1 MLSRRNVIENHLKQ
15 AQDLL
20 NSRLKVLTERQLDQK
35 ARKRDVTVRKYKA
48 EVSQYKR
55 RLAALDKIDTVNA
68 DLVTRR
74 AERAEK
80 AKLPKE
86 KKKKAA
92 PPAPAKGKGGG
103 EKKQKKAAAEA

>member
-20 NSRLKVLTERQLDQK
+20 NVRLKLLGERQLDDK
-35 ARKRDVTVRKYKA
+35 AKKKDVTVRKYKA
-48 EVSQYKR
+48 EVNQYKR
-55 RLAALDKIDTVNA
+55 RLAALDKIDAVNA

-86 KKKKAA
+86 KKKKAVAAA
-92 PPAPAKGKGGG
+92 PVKKGGG
-103 EKKQKKAAAEA
+103 EKKKKAAAEG

>member
-15 AQDLL
+15 AQNLL
-20 NSRLKVLTERQLDQK
+20 SVRLKQLGERQLDDK
-35 ARKRDVTVRKYKA
+35 AKKRDVTVRKIKA
-48 EVSQYKR
+48 EVNQYKR
-55 RLAALDKIDTVNA
+55 RLAALDKIAAVNA
-68 DLVTRR
+68 DLEQRR
-74 AERAEK
+74 VERAEK

-103 EKKQKKAAAEA
+103 EKKQKKAAAEG